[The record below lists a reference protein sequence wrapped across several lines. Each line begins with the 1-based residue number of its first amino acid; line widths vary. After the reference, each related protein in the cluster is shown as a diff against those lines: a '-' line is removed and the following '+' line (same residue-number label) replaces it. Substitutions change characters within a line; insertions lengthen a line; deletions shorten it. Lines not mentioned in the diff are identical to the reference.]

1 MWSGRNKSLIPLT
14 AELAHS
20 KSAIHTCPLMVVA
33 RPLSTCVPRCSTT
46 LVVGHFLVTSRSTL
60 KCFLVSS
67 KPACV
72 GGLNHTHVYV
82 RMYTGVQH
90 QHRDY
95 NKDLITTMM
104 SSS

>member
-1 MWSGRNKSLIPLT
+1 MWSGRNKAVFPLT
-14 AELAHS
+14 AELAHC
-20 KSAIHTCPLMVVA
+20 KSAIHTCTLMVVA
-33 RPLSTCVPRCSTT
+33 GPLSTCAPRCSTA

-60 KCFLVSS
+60 KYFLVSS

-72 GGLNHTHVYV
+72 GGLNYTHAYV
-82 RMYTGVQH
+82 RMYTSVQH

-95 NKDLITTMM
+95 NKDLIMTMM